1 MLMQYRAILM
11 AAIAA
16 AAWTATS
23 VRDTA
28 QAQTT
33 QFVCARINGV
43 YMTVAKRTSGNH
55 RPVIRWVSND
65 FEQKGYTTEKRC
77 QEVSS
82 RFQSYHVSGDLN
94 YLTTGKMN
102 GQPVICTTSQRYG
115 SCNKLLF
122 TVRPG
127 ISPQQTLK
135 RLMAVR
141 VKSSVGA
148 LNEST
153 SNSPGE
159 EQIYVDMQEVL
170 NDPQG
175 ETIPVSSPNITAV
188 PAIPEIATPKVTP
201 LVPNQPGVLW

>member
-11 AAIAA
+11 AAVVA

-33 QFVCARINGV
+33 QFVCAKINGV
-43 YMTVAKRTSGNH
+43 YTTVAKRTSGNH
-55 RPVIRWVSND
+55 RPVIRWISND

-82 RFQSYHVSGDLN
+82 RFQTYHVSGDLK

-102 GQPVICTTSQRYG
+102 GQPVICTTPQRYG

-127 ISPQQTLK
+127 VNPQNTLR
-135 RLMAVR
+135 RLLAVR

-153 SNSPGE
+153 SGTTE
-159 EQIYVDMQEVL
+159 EQLYVDMKEVL

-175 ETIPVSSPNITAV
+175 ETLPTNSPNITAV
-188 PAIPEIATPKVTP
+188 PAIPELATPKVTP
-201 LVPNQPGVLW
+201 LAPSQPGALW